1 MTDSF
6 LLGIFGGLT
15 MLGYLGGLLVGVACG
30 LVAGW
35 NLRGRREVHD
45 GTQLPIHIP

>member
-1 MTDSF
+1 MTDTF
-6 LLGIFGGLT
+6 ILGIFGGLT

-35 NLRGRREVHD
+35 NLRGRRGGNPGVTLD
-45 GTQLPIHIP
+45 S

>member
-1 MTDSF
+1 MTDTF

-15 MLGYLGGLLVGVACG
+15 MLGYLGGLLVGATIG

-35 NLRGRREVHD
+35 NLRDRNGA
-45 GTQLPIHIP
+45 

>member
-1 MTDSF
+1 VNDTF

-35 NLRGRREVHD
+35 NWRDRNGA
-45 GTQLPIHIP
+45 